1 MSAKPVSV
9 IHGLVEAFEP
19 SFKDG
24 KFDPWNEAYGSFYP
38 REQPVDGLHG
48 AVLEIFEGEWFRVA
62 ARWGSEGPTNF
73 LHYPDALR
81 RAGTAGDYGGTA
93 CVYI

>member
-38 REQPVDGLHG
+38 REQPVDGLYG

-62 ARWGSEGPTNF
+62 A
-73 LHYPDALR
+73 
-81 RAGTAGDYGGTA
+81 
-93 CVYI
+93 